1 MRLNFCAQ
9 CGKKFVYKDVGDEGS
24 QKYCSRCKRF
34 YFDDPKVCVLVAIL
48 KKSNKNQ
55 ILLLKQNY
63 ISTEKYVLCSG
74 YAQTGETLE
83 ETVYR
88 EVLEETGYF
97 AYEYEYIGS
106 YYYPPKDIVMPGF
119 IAYAEDTSLTL
130 KPKSK
135 EVDEML
141 WVDLDKA
148 ADMVLRINNLSG
160 VHLNRVIE
168 KITGKHCF
176 KGSVYTEYFGAF
188 MDSHCRYGIWF
199 KDDLIYDYHDSHNFN
214 KVVEQVIKPEEIYS
228 GGYEFKKDNIFV
240 RSWLDDCY
248 GYSWTVYVKTEEE
261 LKKVI
266 EWATAACEEFVK
278 QKGKESDIDDLR
290 KQS

>member
-9 CGKKFVYKDVGDEGS
+9 CGKKLVYKDVGDEGS
-24 QKYCSRCKRF
+24 QKYCSRCKKF
-34 YFDDPKVCVLVAIL
+34 YFDNPKVCVLVAIL
-48 KKSNKNQ
+48 KKSDKNQ

-74 YAQTGETLE
+74 YVQTGETLE

-119 IAYAEDTSLTL
+119 IAYAEDKSLTL
-130 KPKSK
+130 EPKSK

-148 ADMVLRINNLSG
+148 ADMVLRVDNLSG
-160 VHLNRVIE
+160 VHLNCVIE

-176 KGSVYTEYFGAF
+176 KGSVYTEYFSAF
-188 MDSHCRYGIWF
+188 MDSHCKLNVAF
-199 KDDLIYDYHDSHNFN
+199 DDKMIYDNGDVYDFER
-214 KVVEQVIKPEEIYS
+214 VIERVIKPEKEYIGS
-228 GGYEFKKDNIFV
+228 FTKDNIFV
-240 RSWLDDCY
+240 KGCWDDCF
-248 GYSWTVYVKTEEE
+248 GYWWETEIKTEDEQ
-261 LKKVI
+261 KKVI
-266 EWATAACEEFVK
+266 EWATASSKEFMK
-278 QKGKESDIDDLR
+278 QKEKESE
-290 KQS
+290 KK